1 MNLLFMEY
9 KRELTAKIVLT
20 SFLPPT
26 PWPLSFLFLHFI
38 FAAIEKVGAK
48 TVILLSAAPFSKSRN
63 KSYFTFEKSLYLG
76 HCFCR
81 SHKRDCE
88 MRIDEKPQTNFKVRI
103 SGWKSAGIRNL
114 RYLSGVAVLFINFRS
129 KGPGLARSDGRLL
142 CWGSDPGAC
151 IMHPLGRICSRA
163 ALYAHVRGEQKLPN
177 HTYNYDTPYM

>member
-1 MNLLFMEY
+1 MNFRATPMEFIILILVPSIICYTPAHYMNLLFMEY

-103 SGWKSAGIRNL
+103 SG
-114 RYLSGVAVLFINFRS
+114 
-129 KGPGLARSDGRLL
+129 
-142 CWGSDPGAC
+142 
-151 IMHPLGRICSRA
+151 
-163 ALYAHVRGEQKLPN
+163 
-177 HTYNYDTPYM
+177 